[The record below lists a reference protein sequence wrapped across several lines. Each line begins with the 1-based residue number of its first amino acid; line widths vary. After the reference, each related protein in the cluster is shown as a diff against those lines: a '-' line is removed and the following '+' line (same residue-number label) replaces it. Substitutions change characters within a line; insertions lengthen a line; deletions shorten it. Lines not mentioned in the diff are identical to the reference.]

1 MKRLVAAIKQP
12 YMEGVPNQKVKRDHE
27 LTIKETIDEIS
38 KELREV
44 APISADEK
52 QRLSVLVK
60 KAAKMWLEV
69 GQQRCRMFLLMSDL
83 GKEPKR
89 SRAAA
94 RSQDSTL
101 GLVVVPELRRF
112 GNANGERLE
121 KDELV
126 AGCKGKFSI
135 FVPS

>member
-12 YMEGVPNQKVKRDHE
+12 YMEGVPNQKIKQDHE
-27 LTIKETIDEIS
+27 LTIKKTIEEIS
-38 KELREV
+38 QELGEV

-52 QRLSVLVK
+52 QRLGVLVK

-69 GQQRCRMFLLMSDL
+69 GQQRCRMFLLMSDS
-83 GKEPKR
+83 GKEPTR

-94 RSQDSTL
+94 RSQDGML

-126 AGCKGKFSI
+126 TGCKGKFSV